1 MIDALVSVI
10 IPSFKMGQFVGE
22 ALDSVGTQTYQHWE
36 VIVVDD
42 AGPEDGTRAAVEAFA
57 AKHPNHRLEY
67 IRHEINQGVS
77 AARNTA
83 MASAKGDL
91 LAFLDPDDE
100 WRPAYLTR
108 MVAVLERERNA
119 AAVSARWWERNGA
132 EPVDQR
138 SKPCLLEEW
147 QMSCFP
153 ASLSVKNFIA
163 PSAVVARAERVRALG
178 GFDTAPH
185 MQHVEDYDLWIRM
198 IEAGERIIMLNEA
211 LINYRSHEGAA
222 TNTVERVRPLV
233 QAITAKHPFFFTNS
247 LRYLVGNLYVRHE
260 SLKSMVKNPL
270 ARLWQRFV
278 G

>member
-1 MIDALVSVI
+1 MGEKLVSVI
-10 IPSFKMGQFVGE
+10 IPSFKMGHFINE
-22 ALDSVGTQTYQHWE
+22 ALASVGAQTYPHWE

-42 AGPEDGTRAAVEAFA
+42 AGPEDGTRSAVEAFS
-57 AKHPNHRLEY
+57 AKYPDHRLEY
-67 IRHEINQGVS
+67 IRHETNQGVS

-83 MASAKGDL
+83 MASAQGDL

-100 WRPAYLTR
+100 WRPQYLKR

-119 AAVSARWWERNGA
+119 AAVSARWWERKGA
-132 EPVDQR
+132 ELVDRR

-147 QMSCFP
+147 QTSCFP

-198 IEAGERIIMLNEA
+198 IVAGERIFLLNEA

-222 TNTVERVRPLV
+222 THTVERVRPLI

-247 LRYLVGNLYVRHE
+247 LRSLVLNLYVRHE
-260 SLKSMVKNPL
+260 SLKSVVKNPL
-270 ARLWQRFV
+270 ARLWQRFL

>member
-1 MIDALVSVI
+1 MSKALVSVI
-10 IPSFKMGQFVGE
+10 VPAYKMGQFIGE
-22 ALDSVGTQTYQHWE
+22 ALASVGAQTYPHWE
-36 VIVVDD
+36 LIVVDD
-42 AGPEDGTRAAVEAFA
+42 AGPEDGTRAAAEALAVQHVGHRVE
-57 AKHPNHRLEY
+57 Y
-67 IRHEINQGVS
+67 MRHETNQGVS

-91 LAFLDPDDE
+91 FAFLDPDDE
-100 WRPAYLTR
+100 WRPQYLTR

-119 AAVSARWWERNGA
+119 TAVSARWWERKGA
-132 EPVDQR
+132 EPIDRR

-147 QMSCFP
+147 QTSCFP

-198 IEAGERIIMLNEA
+198 IEAGERIFLLNEA

-222 TNTVERVRPLV
+222 THTVERVRPLI

-247 LRYLVGNLYVRHE
+247 LRSLVLNLYVRHE
-260 SLKSMVKNPL
+260 SLKSVVKNPL
-270 ARLWQRFV
+270 ARLWRRLL

>member
-1 MIDALVSVI
+1 MTKKLVSVI
-10 IPSFKMGQFVGE
+10 IPAFKMGQFISD
-22 ALDSVGTQTYQHWE
+22 ALESVGAQTYPHWE

-42 AGPEDGTRAAVEAFA
+42 AGPEDGTRQAVEIFA
-57 AKHPNHRLEY
+57 AKHPDHRVEY
-67 IRHEINQGVS
+67 IRHETNQGVS

-83 MASAKGDL
+83 IASAKGEL

-100 WRPAYLTR
+100 WRPQYLTR
-108 MVAVLERERNA
+108 MVAVLERDPDA
-119 AAVSARWWERNGA
+119 VAVSARWWEREGTD
-132 EPVDQR
+132 PVDRR

-163 PSAVVARAERVRALG
+163 PSAVVARAERVRSLG

-198 IEAGERIIMLNEA
+198 IEVGERIFLLNEA

-222 TNTVERVRPLV
+222 TSTVERVRPLI

-260 SLKSMVKNPL
+260 SLKSVVKNPL